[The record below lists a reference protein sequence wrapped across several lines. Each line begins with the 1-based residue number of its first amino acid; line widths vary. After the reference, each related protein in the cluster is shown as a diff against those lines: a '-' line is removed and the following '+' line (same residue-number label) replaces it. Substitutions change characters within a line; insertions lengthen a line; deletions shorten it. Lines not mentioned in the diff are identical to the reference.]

1 MTPRFARLPIL
12 AGMVLAQLA
21 WAAPAGAQGL
31 PALLPDSRVIADV
44 LDGRGGAP
52 EPARPPASATA
63 YRASPEAG
71 ADARRAYAEWMSLLG
86 SAESGRRVAAA
97 LGDRDPVRGWARI
110 VGDDGLHPGDMADVV
125 AGYWLLNWTIA
136 NGADSSREGAEA
148 VRRQVRQMIVA
159 SPGFDRL
166 DEAER
171 QRLSE
176 ALMLE
181 FLVEHAAYADAVA
194 RGDRAAAGRL
204 AEAAVV
210 RFRAQLGVD
219 LRALRLTDEG
229 FVRS

>member
-1 MTPRFARLPIL
+1 MTPRLVRLLIL
-12 AGMVLAQLA
+12 VPLTL
-21 WAAPAGAQGL
+21 AAPAGAQGL
-31 PALLPDSRVIADV
+31 PALLPDSRVISDV

-52 EPARPPASATA
+52 EAVLPRASATA
-63 YRASPEAG
+63 YRASSEAG

-181 FLVEHAAYADAVA
+181 FLAEHAAYADAVA
-194 RGDRAAAGRL
+194 RGDRAAADRL
-204 AEAAVV
+204 AEAAVA

>member
-1 MTPRFARLPIL
+1 MTPRFARLLIL
-12 AGMVLAQLA
+12 VLLTL
-21 WAAPAGAQGL
+21 AAPAGAQGL
-31 PALLPDSRVIADV
+31 PALLPDRGVISDV
-44 LDGRGGAP
+44 LDGALKPRP
-52 EPARPPASATA
+52 EASVTA

-71 ADARRAYAEWMSLLG
+71 ADARRAYAEWMSLLR

-194 RGDRAAAGRL
+194 RGDRAAADRL
-204 AEAAVV
+204 AEAAVA

>member
-1 MTPRFARLPIL
+1 MTPRFARLLIL
-12 AGMVLAQLA
+12 IPLAL
-21 WAAPAGAQGL
+21 AAPAGAQGL
-31 PALLPDSRVIADV
+31 PALLPDSRVISDV

-52 EPARPPASATA
+52 EAVRPRASATA

-71 ADARRAYAEWMSLLG
+71 ADARRAYAEWMSLLR

-97 LGDRDPVRGWARI
+97 LGDRDPVRGWART

-181 FLVEHAAYADAVA
+181 FLEQHAAYADAVA
-194 RGDRAAAGRL
+194 RGDRAAADRL

>member
-1 MTPRFARLPIL
+1 MTPRFARLLIL
-12 AGMVLAQLA
+12 VPLTL
-21 WAAPAGAQGL
+21 AAPAGAQGL
-31 PALLPDSRVIADV
+31 PALLPDSRVISDV

-52 EPARPPASATA
+52 EAVLPRASATA

-71 ADARRAYAEWMSLLG
+71 ADARRAYAEWMSLLR

-166 DEAER
+166 DGPER

-181 FLVEHAAYADAVA
+181 FLAEHAAYADAVA
-194 RGDRAAAGRL
+194 RGDRAAADRL
-204 AEAAVV
+204 AEAAVA

-219 LRALRLTDEG
+219 LRALRLTDDG

>member
-1 MTPRFARLPIL
+1 MTPRFARLLIL
-12 AGMVLAQLA
+12 VLLTL
-21 WAAPAGAQGL
+21 AAPAGAQGL
-31 PALLPDSRVIADV
+31 PALLPDRGVISDV

-52 EPARPPASATA
+52 EAVRPRASATA

-71 ADARRAYAEWMSLLG
+71 ADARRAYAEWMSLLR

-136 NGADSSREGAEA
+136 NGADNSREGAEA

-166 DEAER
+166 GEAER

-194 RGDRAAAGRL
+194 RGDEVAADRL
-204 AEAAVV
+204 AEAAVA
-210 RFRAQLGVD
+210 RFRTQLGVD

>member
-1 MTPRFARLPIL
+1 MTPRFARLLIL
-12 AGMVLAQLA
+12 VPLTL
-21 WAAPAGAQGL
+21 AAPAGAQGL
-31 PALLPDSRVIADV
+31 PALLPDSRVISDV

-52 EPARPPASATA
+52 EAVRPRASATA

-71 ADARRAYAEWMSLLG
+71 ADARRAYAEWMSLLR

-181 FLVEHAAYADAVA
+181 FLVEHAAYVDAVA
-194 RGDRAAAGRL
+194 RGDRTAAERL
-204 AEAAVV
+204 AEAAVA

>member
-12 AGMVLAQLA
+12 AGMVLAPLA

-31 PALLPDSRVIADV
+31 PGLLSDSRVISDV

-71 ADARRAYAEWMSLLG
+71 ADARRAHAEWMSLLR
-86 SAESGRRVAAA
+86 SAPGGGRVAAA
-97 LGDRDPVRGWARI
+97 LGDRDLVRGWARI
-110 VGDDGLHPGDMADVV
+110 VGDDGLCPGDMADAA
-125 AGYWLLNWTIA
+125 AGYWLLNWAIA
-136 NGADSSREGAEA
+136 NGADGSRAGAEA
-148 VRRQVRQMIVA
+148 VRRQVRRMIVA

-166 DEAER
+166 DAAER

-181 FLVEHAAYADAVA
+181 FLVEHAAHADALA
-194 RGDRAAAGRL
+194 RGDRAAVDRL
-204 AEAAVV
+204 AEAAVA
-210 RFRAQLGVD
+210 RFRAELGVD

-229 FVRS
+229 FVRG

>member
-1 MTPRFARLPIL
+1 MTSRFARLLIL
-12 AGMVLAQLA
+12 VPLTL
-21 WAAPAGAQGL
+21 AAPAGAQGL
-31 PALLPDSRVIADV
+31 PALLPDSRVISDV

-52 EPARPPASATA
+52 EAVRPRASATA

-181 FLVEHAAYADAVA
+181 FLVEHAAYVDAVA
-194 RGDRAAAGRL
+194 RGDRAAADRL
-204 AEAAVV
+204 AEAAVA

-219 LRALRLTDEG
+219 LRALRLTDDG